1 MTQDLRIGIIGVG
14 AMGADHAERVARR
27 ISGARLVAV
36 SDPDTARA
44 EALAAALNQAP
55 GKRSAGP
62 PVAGGG
68 GGAGGASEAG
78 GSGGASGA
86 AGATGAGDAVGSAA
100 AGAAGVGGVRVI
112 SDPLALIGDAE
123 VDAVIIA
130 SPGFAHVEQLM
141 ACLEHG
147 KPVLC
152 EKPLT
157 MDAESSLRV
166 VEAEHK
172 IGRPLIQ
179 VGFMRRFDPEYSRLK
194 QVLDSGELG
203 RTLLLHN
210 VHRNKT
216 VPETFRSEMIVRDSL
231 VHEVDVARWLFDDE
245 IVRITVHAPKPT
257 SLVGEGVLDPQLA
270 VFEMANGALA
280 DVEVF
285 VNFQVGYEVRCEAVA
300 EKGSAT
306 IGLGVDVLTKQAG
319 HWGGAVPDDFRV
331 RFGLAYDIEVQRWVD
346 AAARGEIDGPTAW
359 DGYAAAAVCTAGV
372 QSLQEGR
379 PVEVEMVSR
388 SEVLG

>member
-1 MTQDLRIGIIGVG
+1 MTDLRIGIIGVG
-14 AMGADHAERVARR
+14 MMGADHAERVARR

-44 EALAAALNQAP
+44 TSLAAAL
-55 GKRSAGP
+55 
-62 PVAGGG
+62 
-68 GGAGGASEAG
+68 E
-78 GSGGASGA
+78 
-86 AGATGAGDAVGSAA
+86 
-100 AGAAGVGGVRVI
+100 GVRVVA
-112 SDPLALIGDAE
+112 DPLALIGDAE

-130 SPGFAHVEQLM
+130 SPGFAHAEQLM
-141 ACLEHG
+141 GCLEHG

-172 IGRPLIQ
+172 LGKQLIQ
-179 VGFMRRFDPEYSRLK
+179 VGFMRRFDPEYAALK
-194 QVLDSGELG
+194 QLLDSGELG
-203 RTLLLHN
+203 QTLLLHN
-210 VHRNKT
+210 VHRNKS
-216 VPETFRSEMIVRDSL
+216 VPATFRSEMIVRDSM
-231 VHEVDVARWLFDDE
+231 VHEVDVARWLFGDE
-245 IVRITVHAPKPT
+245 ITRITVHAPKPS
-257 SLVGEGVLDPQLA
+257 SLVGEGVLDPQFA
-270 VFEMANGALA
+270 VFEMASGALA

-300 EKGSAT
+300 ERGSAT
-306 IGLGVDVLTKQAG
+306 IGLGVDVLTRAAG

-331 RFGLAYDIEVQRWVD
+331 RFGLAYDVEVQRWVN
-346 AAARGEIDGPTAW
+346 AAAKGGVDGPTAW

-379 PVEVEMVSR
+379 PVDVEMVSR

>member
-1 MTQDLRIGIIGVG
+1 MTDLRIGIVGVG
-14 AMGADHAERVARR
+14 IMGADHAERVAR
-27 ISGARLVAV
+27 STAGARLVAV

-44 EALAAALNQAP
+44 DALAAAL
-55 GKRSAGP
+55 
-62 PVAGGG
+62 
-68 GGAGGASEAG
+68 
-78 GSGGASGA
+78 
-86 AGATGAGDAVGSAA
+86 GD
-100 AGAAGVGGVRVI
+100 VRVI
-112 SDPLALIGDAE
+112 GDPLALIADDE
-123 VDAVIIA
+123 VDAVILA
-130 SPGFAHVEQLM
+130 SPGFAHAEQLF
-141 ACLEHG
+141 ACLEHQ

-157 MDAESSLRV
+157 MDTESALRV

-172 IGRPLIQ
+172 VGKPLIQ
-179 VGFMRRFDPEYSRLK
+179 VGFMRRFDPEYAALKRL
-194 QVLDSGELG
+194 LDSGELG

-216 VPETFRSEMIVRDSL
+216 VPATFRSEMIVRDSL

-245 IVRITVHAPKPT
+245 IARITVHTPKPT
-257 SLVGEGVLDPQLA
+257 SLVGSGVLDPQFA
-270 VFEMANGALA
+270 VFEMAGGALA

-306 IGLGVDVLTKQAG
+306 IGLGVDVLTKTAG

-331 RFGLAYDIEVQRWVD
+331 RFGSAYDIEVQRWVS
-346 AAARGEIDGPTAW
+346 AVAQGGIDGPTAW

-379 PVEVEMVSR
+379 PVEVEMVRR

>member
-1 MTQDLRIGIIGVG
+1 MTELRIGIIGVG
-14 AMGADHAERVARR
+14 MMGADHAERVARR

-44 EALAAALNQAP
+44 TSLAAAL
-55 GKRSAGP
+55 
-62 PVAGGG
+62 
-68 GGAGGASEAG
+68 E
-78 GSGGASGA
+78 
-86 AGATGAGDAVGSAA
+86 
-100 AGAAGVGGVRVI
+100 GVRVVEE
-112 SDPLALIGDAE
+112 PLALIGDAE

-130 SPGFAHVEQLM
+130 SPGFAHADQLM

-147 KPVLC
+147 KRVLC

-172 IGRPLIQ
+172 IGRQLIQ
-179 VGFMRRFDPEYSRLK
+179 VGFMRRFDPEYAALKRL
-194 QVLDSGELG
+194 LDSGDLG

-231 VHEVDVARWLFDDE
+231 VHEVDVARWLFGDE
-245 IVRITVHAPKPT
+245 ITRITVHTPKPT
-257 SLVGEGVLDPQLA
+257 SLVGEGVLDPQFA
-270 VFEMANGALA
+270 VFEMASGALA

-300 EKGSAT
+300 ERGSAT
-306 IGLGVDVLTKQAG
+306 IGLGVDVLTRTAG

-331 RFGLAYDIEVQRWVD
+331 RFGLAYDIEVQRWVN

-379 PVEVEMVSR
+379 PMEVEMVSR

>member
-1 MTQDLRIGIIGVG
+1 MTDLRIGIIGVG
-14 AMGADHAERVARR
+14 MMGADHAERVASR

-36 SDPDTARA
+36 SDPDTDRA
-44 EALAAALNQAP
+44 NRLAAAL
-55 GKRSAGP
+55 
-62 PVAGGG
+62 
-68 GGAGGASEAG
+68 
-78 GSGGASGA
+78 
-86 AGATGAGDAVGSAA
+86 D
-100 AGAAGVGGVRVI
+100 GVRV
-112 SDPLALIGDAE
+112 SEDALALIGDRE

-130 SPGFAHVEQLM
+130 SPGFAHAEQLL
-141 ACLEHG
+141 ACLEYR

-172 IGRPLIQ
+172 VGRPLIQ
-179 VGFMRRFDPEYSRLK
+179 VGFMRRFDPEYAALK
-194 QVLDSGELG
+194 KLLDSGELG

-210 VHRNKT
+210 VHRNRT

-231 VHEVDVARWLFDDE
+231 VHEVDVARWLFGEE
-245 IVRITVHAPKPT
+245 ITRITVHSPKPT
-257 SLVGEGVLDPQLA
+257 GLVGEGVQDPQFA
-270 VFEMANGALA
+270 VFELANGALA

-285 VNFQVGYEVRCEAVA
+285 VNCQVGYEVRCEAVA
-300 EKGSAT
+300 EKGNAT
-306 IGLGVDVLTKQAG
+306 IGLGVGVLTRIAG

-331 RFGLAYDIEVQRWVD
+331 RFGLAYDLEVQRWVD
-346 AAARGEIDGPTAW
+346 AAAKEEIDGPTAW
-359 DGYAAAAVCTAGV
+359 DGYAAAAVCAAGV

-379 PVEVEMVSR
+379 PVEVEMVRR